1 MNKIP
6 ISMIEL
12 ENEIFNYINQIRTH
26 PEKLTKLLIKEEKN
40 PQIKNFLESLS
51 RFGIGKIP
59 LLKKEPLLQKC
70 AKEMLTTII
79 LHDNGTDIIKFTPQ
93 EKENYRLKNRL
104 KRIEQYD
111 KNYHEFIIFGA
122 NNAEEIIKKLICNIH
137 YQDKLFDPKMGICGI
152 ACDILPS
159 NRICTVIDLVD
170 FFGNNNVFIEE
181 KYETF
186 ERINDMK
193 NRKKYETRSYNPN
206 SNSYTRLIKEPGGY
220 IYETEYI
227 KPNIPQYD
235 KYGFNRDE
243 RIEELKQNF
252 KPYSNRTYNN
262 RNYEM
267 FENREELNNSN
278 DDIVYSS
285 AGSNIIIN
293 PLEETEGIIDNSPL
307 KYSTRTTPIKR
318 YNYPFE
324 RRNKKFQTNTYNY
337 YKSNNY
343 HKNYNIYSNENKE
356 IKSLFAK
363 QKPGVTYQ
371 EKIIPDIDGS
381 LINVMAKKT
390 VFEDGSK
397 LIEYDTH

>member
-6 ISMIEL
+6 TSMIEL

-40 PQIKNFLESLS
+40 PQIKNFLESIS

-122 NNAEEIIKKLICNIH
+122 NNPEEIIKKLICNIH

-181 KYETF
+181 NYGNF

-243 RIEELKQNF
+243 RI
-252 KPYSNRTYNN
+252 
-262 RNYEM
+262 
-267 FENREELNNSN
+267 EELNNSN